1 MIAIPAT
8 PAIAPATAPFVVE
21 AGGAEDTEDTE
32 DEDTEDEDTEDED
45 TEDEDTKDVVPP
57 GDGMVSYIDA

>member
-45 TEDEDTKDVVPP
+45 TKDVVPP